1 MWGDRFSPLVRERS
15 GAGVASEDSAPH
27 PAERGALM
35 GDAAKARMRNRG
47 LASGGHVVDLP
58 SGTVT
63 LMFTDIEGSTSLIY
77 RLGDHY
83 AEVLETHRRLVRMVV
98 EQHNGREVDNQG
110 DGFFIVFPRASDAV
124 AAAVALQRALAAQA
138 SLSEAEVRVR
148 IGLHTGE
155 PQSISA
161 GYVGLD
167 VHWAAR
173 LCATG
178 HGGQVLLSDATRA
191 LVKPTLP
198 PGISLRGLG
207 EYRLK
212 DIQRPERIFQLV
224 IDGLPDQFPPLRTLD
239 ARAHALPVQTTTL
252 IGREREVAE
261 ITRLLLRDDVR
272 LVTLTGPGGIGKTR
286 LAVEVARRLA
296 EDGQMAVAFTELAPI
311 ADPTLVPHAI
321 AGAVGVRERAGRPL
335 LETLAEV
342 LRPARLLLV
351 VDNCEH
357 VVAGCAAVAQALRR
371 ACPDLCILATSRA
384 PLEVSGEVTWSVP
397 LLAVSAD
404 GAPGSAAPAL
414 AEAVQLFVDRARL
427 TRPGFGLTDKNA
439 EVVEEI
445 CRRLEGLPLAIELA
459 AARIRLLPP
468 DAMLARLDQR
478 LRLLVGGP
486 RDLPQRQQTLRDA
499 IAWSY
504 DLLNDAE
511 QMAFRRLGIFAG
523 GFSLDA
529 AETVCTPA
537 ANLLDLLDSLLAKNL
552 LRQERTTGEPRFT
565 MLETIRE
572 YAREQLEA
580 SGELAAV
587 RDRCAVFFLSL
598 AEETAQKL
606 LGREQLA
613 WLQRLDTE
621 LDHLRAVFGWSRTGE
636 IDADIGLR
644 LAGALVM
651 YWVFRGFAIEGHDWV
666 TAMLALPDAAART
679 VARAR
684 ALYSAAFIVAMRGDF
699 AAQRALTQESAAI
712 FQEAGHLQEAGRA
725 LAEQA
730 VGEIRLGA
738 MVVAR
743 ALLEKSVEIAREHGD
758 QWGLTFALG
767 QLGAIA
773 YHDADL
779 TAARRFRE
787 EAAAVARAIGD
798 RHTLG
803 MALAGLA
810 LVARLQEHYDESEQ
824 LFHETLLLSGEL
836 KDQWVMPRALGG
848 LAGAAVLAANYERA
862 ARLFGATAA
871 MREVSGTG
879 EAARSFRG
887 AYERD
892 EAEARATLG
901 EEAFA
906 VAWADGRAM
915 SLEQAV
921 AFALGEPASIRML

>member
-1 MWGDRFSPLVRERS
+1 M
-15 GAGVASEDSAPH
+15 
-27 PAERGALM
+27 
-35 GDAAKARMRNRG
+35 
-47 LASGGHVVDLP
+47 DLP

-63 LMFTDIEGSTSLIY
+63 LLFTDIEGSTSLIY

-83 AEVLETHRRLVRMVV
+83 AAVLEAHRRLVRTVV
-98 EQHNGREVDNQG
+98 EQHNGCEVDSQG
-110 DGFFIVFPRASDAV
+110 DGCFLVFHRASDAV
-124 AAAVALQRALAAQA
+124 AAAIALQRALAAHA
-138 SLSEAEVRVR
+138 ALSEVGVRLR

-155 PQSISA
+155 PQATSA

-167 VHWAAR
+167 VHRAAR
-173 LCATG
+173 LCAAG

-191 LVKPTLP
+191 LVEPTLP
-198 PGISLRGLG
+198 PGVGLRDLS

-239 ARAHALPVQTTTL
+239 ARPHNLPVQTTTL
-252 IGREREVAE
+252 IGREWEVAE
-261 ITRLLLRDDVR
+261 VTRLLLRDDVR
-272 LVTLTGPGGIGKTR
+272 LLTLTGPGGVGKTR

-296 EDGQMAVAFTELAPI
+296 EERQLAVAFTELAPI
-311 ADPTLVPHAI
+311 ADPALVPHAI
-321 AGAVGVRERAGRPL
+321 AGAAGVRERVDRPL

-351 VDNCEH
+351 LDNCEH
-357 VVAGCAAVAQALRR
+357 VVAGCGAVAQALRG
-371 ACPDLCILATSRA
+371 ACPDLRILATSRA
-384 PLEVSGEVTWSVP
+384 PLEISGEVNWSVP

-404 GAPGSAAPAL
+404 KAPGSAAPAR
-414 AEAVQLFVDRARL
+414 AEAVQLFIDRARL
-427 TRPGFGLTDKNA
+427 TLPGFGLTDENV
-439 EVVEEI
+439 EVVAEI

-468 DAMLARLDQR
+468 DAMLARLDRR

-511 QMAFRRLGIFAG
+511 QMVFRRLGIFAG
-523 GFSLDA
+523 GFSLEA
-529 AETVCTPA
+529 ADTVCTPA
-537 ANLLDLLDSLLAKNL
+537 ANLLDILDSLLAKNL
-552 LRQERTTGEPRFT
+552 LRQERTAGEPRFT

-572 YAREQLEA
+572 YAWDQLEA
-580 SGELAAV
+580 SRELAAV
-587 RDRCAVFFLSL
+587 RDRCAVFFLTL
-598 AEETAQKL
+598 AEEAAQKL

-613 WLQRLDTE
+613 WLERLDTE
-621 LDHLRAVFGWSRTGE
+621 LDHLRAVFGWSRAGE
-636 IDADIGLR
+636 IDAAIGLR

-651 YWVFRGFAIEGHDWV
+651 YWEFRGFSIEGHDWV
-666 TAMLALPDAAART
+666 TAMLALPGAAART

-699 AAQRALTQESAAI
+699 AAQRALAQESAAI
-712 FQEAGHLQEAGRA
+712 LQEAGHLPEAGRA

-730 VGEIRLGA
+730 VAETRLGA

-743 ALLEKSVEIAREHGD
+743 VLLAKSVDIAREHGD

-767 QLGAIA
+767 QLGVIA
-773 YHDADL
+773 YHDADF

-787 EAAAVARAIGD
+787 EAAAVARAMGD

-803 MALAGLA
+803 LALAGLA
-810 LVARLQEHYDESEQ
+810 LVARLQEHYDESAK
-824 LFHETLLLSGEL
+824 LFHETLLVSSEL

-862 ARLFGATAA
+862 ARLFGATTAIRD
-871 MREVSGTG
+871 MSGTG
-879 EAARSFRG
+879 EAARSFRVV
-887 AYERD
+887 YERD
-892 EAEARATLG
+892 EAEARASLG

-906 VAWADGRAM
+906 AAWAAGRAM

-921 AFALGEPASIRML
+921 AFARSEPASAVASSQIPVG

>member
-1 MWGDRFSPLVRERS
+1 M
-15 GAGVASEDSAPH
+15 
-27 PAERGALM
+27 
-35 GDAAKARMRNRG
+35 
-47 LASGGHVVDLP
+47 ASGGHVVDLP

-63 LMFTDIEGSTSLIY
+63 LMFTDIEGSTSLLY

-83 AEVLETHRRLVRMVV
+83 AAVLEAHRCLVRTVV
-98 EQHNGREVDNQG
+98 EQHDGREVDNQG
-110 DGFFIVFPRASDAV
+110 DGFFMVFRRASDAV
-124 AAAVALQRALAAQA
+124 AAAIELQRALAAQT
-138 SLSEAEVRVR
+138 SLSEAGVRLR

-155 PQSISA
+155 PQSTSA

-167 VHWAAR
+167 VHRAAR
-173 LCATG
+173 LCAAG

-191 LVKPTLP
+191 LVEPTLQL
-198 PGISLRGLG
+198 GVGLRDLG

-212 DIQRPERIFQLV
+212 DIQSPERIFQLV
-224 IDGLPDQFPPLRTLD
+224 IDGLLDQFPPLRTLD
-239 ARAHALPVQTTTL
+239 ARPHNLPVQTTTL
-252 IGREREVAE
+252 IGREWEVAE

-272 LVTLTGPGGIGKTR
+272 LLTLTGPGGVGKTR

-296 EDGQMAVAFTELAPI
+296 EEEQMAVAFTALAPI
-311 ADPTLVPHAI
+311 ADLALVPHAI
-321 AGAVGVRERAGRPL
+321 AGAVGVRERVDRPL
-335 LETLAEV
+335 LETLAEA
-342 LRPARLLLV
+342 LRPGRQLLV
-351 VDNCEH
+351 LDNCEH
-357 VVAGCAAVAQALRR
+357 LVAGCGAVVQALRR
-371 ACPDLCILATSRA
+371 ACPDLHILATSRA

-397 LLAVSAD
+397 LLAVSA
-404 GAPGSAAPAL
+404 
-414 AEAVQLFVDRARL
+414 EAVQLFVDRACL
-427 TRPGFGLTDKNA
+427 TLTGFGLTDENV
-439 EVVEEI
+439 EVVAEI

-468 DAMLARLDQR
+468 DAMLARLDRR

-499 IAWSY
+499 IAWSC

-511 QMAFRRLGIFAG
+511 QMVFQRLGIFAA
-523 GFSLDA
+523 GFSLEA

-537 ANLLDLLDSLLAKNL
+537 SNLLDLLSSLLAKNL
-552 LRQERTTGEPRFT
+552 LRQERTAGEPRFT

-572 YAREQLEA
+572 YAREQLEV

-587 RDRCAVFFLSL
+587 RDRCAVFFLAL
-598 AEETAQKL
+598 AEEAAQKL
-606 LGREQLA
+606 LGWEQLA
-613 WLQRLDTE
+613 WLQRLDAE
-621 LDHLRAVFGWSRTGE
+621 LDHLRAVFGWSRVGE

-651 YWVFRGFAIEGHDWV
+651 YWELRGFAIEGHDWV
-666 TAMLALPDAAART
+666 TALLALPNAAART

-699 AAQRALTQESAAI
+699 VGQRALAQESTAI
-712 FQEAGHLQEAGRA
+712 FQEAGRLQEAGRA

-730 VGEIRLGA
+730 IGEVRLGN

-773 YHDADL
+773 YHNADL

-824 LFHETLLLSGEL
+824 LFHETLLVSSEL
-836 KDQWVMPRALGG
+836 MDQWVMPRALGG

-862 ARLFGATAA
+862 AWLFGATAA
-871 MREVSGTG
+871 MREVSGMD
-879 EAARSFRG
+879 EAARAFRG

-892 EAEARATLG
+892 EAEARASLG

-906 VAWADGRAM
+906 VAWAAGRAM

>member
-1 MWGDRFSPLVRERS
+1 
-15 GAGVASEDSAPH
+15 
-27 PAERGALM
+27 
-35 GDAAKARMRNRG
+35 
-47 LASGGHVVDLP
+47 
-58 SGTVT
+58 
-63 LMFTDIEGSTSLIY
+63 
-77 RLGDHY
+77 
-83 AEVLETHRRLVRMVV
+83 
-98 EQHNGREVDNQG
+98 
-110 DGFFIVFPRASDAV
+110 
-124 AAAVALQRALAAQA
+124 
-138 SLSEAEVRVR
+138 
-148 IGLHTGE
+148 
-155 PQSISA
+155 
-161 GYVGLD
+161 
-167 VHWAAR
+167 
-173 LCATG
+173 
-178 HGGQVLLSDATRA
+178 VLLSDATRA
-191 LVKPTLP
+191 LVEPTLQ
-198 PGISLRGLG
+198 PGVGLRDLG

-224 IDGLPDQFPPLRTLD
+224 IDGFPNQFPPLRTLD
-239 ARAHALPVQTTTL
+239 TRPHNLPVQTTTL

-261 ITRLLLRDDVR
+261 ITRLVLRDDVR
-272 LVTLTGPGGIGKTR
+272 LLTLTGPGGVGKTR

-296 EDGQMAVAFTELAPI
+296 EEEQMAVVFTELAPI
-311 ADPTLVPHAI
+311 ADPALVPHAI
-321 AGAVGVRERAGRPL
+321 AGAVGVRERVDRPL
-335 LETLAEV
+335 LDTLAEV

-351 VDNCEH
+351 LDNCEH
-357 VVAGCAAVAQALRR
+357 VVASCGAVAQALRR
-371 ACPDLCILATSRA
+371 ACPDLRILATSRA
-384 PLEVSGEVTWSVP
+384 PLEVSGEVNWSVP

-404 GAPGSAAPAL
+404 EAPGSAAPAR

-427 TRPGFGLTDKNA
+427 TLPGFGLTDENV
-439 EVVEEI
+439 EVVTEI

-468 DAMLARLDQR
+468 DAMLARLDRR

-504 DLLNDAE
+504 NLLNAAE
-511 QMAFRRLGIFAG
+511 QLVFRRLGIFAG
-523 GFSLDA
+523 GFSLEA

-537 ANLLDLLDSLLAKNL
+537 SNFLDILSSLFVKNL
-552 LRQERTTGEPRFT
+552 LRQERTTGEPRFA

-587 RDRCAVFFLSL
+587 RDRCAMFFLAL
-598 AEETAQKL
+598 AAEAAQKL
-606 LGREQLA
+606 LGREQLV

-621 LDHLRAVFGWSRTGE
+621 LDHLRAVFGWSRGGE
-636 IDADIGLR
+636 IDADIGLC

-651 YWVFRGFAIEGHDWV
+651 YWEFRGFAIEGHDWV
-666 TAMLALPDAAART
+666 TALLALPNAAART

-684 ALYSAAFIVAMRGDF
+684 ALYSAAFIVAMRGDY
-699 AAQRALTQESAAI
+699 AAQRALAQESAAI

-730 VGEIRLGA
+730 VGEARLGN

-743 ALLEKSVEIAREHGD
+743 TLLEKSVETAREHGD

-767 QLGAIA
+767 QLGVIA

-803 MALAGLA
+803 LALAGLA
-810 LVARLQEHYDESEQ
+810 LVARLQEHYDESER
-824 LFHETLLLSGEL
+824 LFHETLRVSSEL

-879 EAARSFRG
+879 EAARSFRV

-892 EAEARATLG
+892 EAEARARLG
-901 EEAFA
+901 DEAFA
-906 VAWADGRAM
+906 AAWAAGRAM
-915 SLEQAV
+915 RLEQAV
-921 AFALGEPASIRML
+921 AFALGEPARAVANFQQLQRLDFGFFRQ

>member
-1 MWGDRFSPLVRERS
+1 M
-15 GAGVASEDSAPH
+15 
-27 PAERGALM
+27 
-35 GDAAKARMRNRG
+35 
-47 LASGGHVVDLP
+47 ASGGHVVDLP

-63 LMFTDIEGSTSLIY
+63 LLFTDIEGSTSLIY
-77 RLGDHY
+77 QLGDHY
-83 AEVLETHRRLVRMVV
+83 AAVLEAHRRLMRTAV
-98 EQHNGREVDNQG
+98 EQHDGREVDSQG
-110 DGFFIVFPRASDAV
+110 DGFFIVFRLASDAV
-124 AAAVALQRALAAQA
+124 AAAIELQRALAAHA
-138 SLSEAEVRVR
+138 SLSEAGVRVR

-155 PQSISA
+155 PRSTSA

-167 VHWAAR
+167 VHRAAR
-173 LCATG
+173 LCTAG

-191 LVKPTLP
+191 LVEPTLP
-198 PGISLRGLG
+198 PGVGLRDLS
-207 EYRLK
+207 EYHLK

-224 IDGLPDQFPPLRTLD
+224 IDGLPDQFPPLRTLN
-239 ARAHALPVQTTTL
+239 ARPHNLPAQTTTL

-272 LVTLTGPGGIGKTR
+272 LLTLTGPGGIGKTR

-296 EDGQMAVAFTELAPI
+296 EEGQMVVAFTELAPI
-311 ADPTLVPHAI
+311 ADPALVPHAI
-321 AGAVGVRERAGRPL
+321 AGAVGVRERMDRPL

-351 VDNCEH
+351 LDNCEH
-357 VVAGCAAVAQALRR
+357 VVAGCGAVAQALRR
-371 ACPDLCILATSRA
+371 ACPDLRILATSRA

-404 GAPGSAAPAL
+404 EAPESTAPAL

-427 TRPGFGLTDKNA
+427 TLPGFGLTDENA
-439 EVVEEI
+439 EVVAEI

-468 DAMLARLDQR
+468 DAMLARLDRR

-504 DLLNDAE
+504 DLLNDTE
-511 QMAFRRLGIFAG
+511 QMVFQCLGIFAG

-529 AETVCTPA
+529 AETVCTADVDDGRRRLGGTDTATVLASASHAPA
-537 ANLLDLLDSLLAKNL
+537 FNLLDILGSLLAKNL
-552 LRQERTTGEPRFT
+552 LRQERMAGEPRFT

-580 SGELAAV
+580 HRELAAV
-587 RDRCAVFFLSL
+587 RDRCAVFFLAL
-598 AEETAQKL
+598 AEEAAQKL
-606 LGREQLA
+606 VGREQLV

-621 LDHLRAVFGWSRTGE
+621 LDHLRAVLGWSRTGE
-636 IDADIGLR
+636 IDAEIGLR

-651 YWVFRGFAIEGHDWV
+651 YWEFRGFAIEGHDWV
-666 TAMLALPDAAART
+666 TAMLSLPGAAART

-684 ALYSAAFIVAMRGDF
+684 ALHSAAFIVAMRGNF
-699 AAQRALTQESAAI
+699 AAQRALAQESAAI
-712 FQEAGHLQEAGRA
+712 FQEAGHPQEAGRS

-730 VGEIRLGA
+730 VGEARLGN

-743 ALLEKSVEIAREHGD
+743 ELLVKSVEIAREHGD

-767 QLGAIA
+767 QLGVIT
-773 YHDADL
+773 YHDSDFA
-779 TAARRFRE
+779 AARRFRE

-803 MALAGLA
+803 LALAGLA
-810 LVARLQEHYDESEQ
+810 LVARSQENYDESEK
-824 LFHETLLLSGEL
+824 LFHETLLVSSEL

-848 LAGAAVLAANYERA
+848 LAGAAVLAGNYERA
-862 ARLFGATAA
+862 ARLFGTTAA
-871 MREVSGTG
+871 MRDVSGTG
-879 EAARSFRG
+879 EAARSFRVV
-887 AYERD
+887 YERD
-892 EAEARATLG
+892 EAEARAALG

-906 VAWADGRAM
+906 AAWATGRAM
-915 SLEQAV
+915 SLEQAI
-921 AFALGEPASIRML
+921 AFALGEPAGWELSMIRTENWDRQ